1 MGGFSAITSANG
13 WLIAALGISVVF
25 FGLVSL
31 ALAISYFPRMIGWW
45 NLQTSESF
53 VIRIKKILI
62 QQPEA
67 VSAPAL
73 NEGGEPGKVDDA
85 EASLRL
91 LTAHM
96 GESFKLPRLLAL
108 AEQRGLAKPH
118 SAIAR
123 LLLSGAMV
131 GGSDGL
137 FRWVRSSKDT
147 GHNEATSK

>member
-45 NLQTSESF
+45 NLHTSESP
-53 VIRIKKILI
+53 VVRIKKILVR
-62 QQPEA
+62 QPKP
-67 VSAPAL
+67 VSVPAL
-73 NEGGEPGKVDDA
+73 NERQKPDKVDDA

-91 LTAHM
+91 LTDHM
-96 GESFKLPRLLAL
+96 GESFKLPRLLDL
-108 AEQRGLAKPH
+108 AEHRGLAKPH
-118 SAIAR
+118 STIAR
-123 LLLSGAMV
+123 LLLRGTLV

-137 FRWVRSSKDT
+137 FRWSRSSKEE
-147 GHNEATSK
+147 GYN